1 MTTSKSRR
9 LFPFAE
15 LVALACILVGGYMI
29 VAAAKA
35 TVIPVAASDQRDT
48 QPIAKEAANP
58 APAPTPALSP
68 ARRISSAKPPVPLRT
83 SRHATYWVED
93 PRPPATT
100 TETAV
105 AAPTDKKTDKKVASD
120 ATARAMI
127 EADGYKNVR
136 SLVKAPDGAWRGLA
150 MRGSVEIA
158 IRVDADGRVLAE

>member
-15 LVALACILVGGYMI
+15 LVALACVLVGGYMI

-58 APAPTPALSP
+58 APAPTPTLSP
-68 ARRISSAKPPVPLRT
+68 ATRISSAKPPVPLRT
-83 SRHATYWVED
+83 SRHATYWVEE

-100 TETAV
+100 TEPSVTE
-105 AAPTDKKTDKKVASD
+105 PTDKKVASD
-120 ATARAMI
+120 ATAKAMI